1 MTSVETDIARNT
13 IFRMQISLAV
23 YSAMSGGAI
32 SEGDVAVLES
42 ICECNFHS
50 CMSLPCRHIFF
61 FRKHKNMSSFDQCLV
76 EPRWTKTYY
85 KKNHVI
91 FDDHPC
97 PETVVTV
104 TPRRNAISRKWP
116 TGGISGCYPWDGTTR
131 HYTRNYISKT
141 VHCQTDLH
149 SEDCVA
155 CDVCLNWYHLRCI
168 GLRFAPK
175 KNLLVLPKLPKITL
189 NIINLIHCIYLLSY
203 LKC

>member
-42 ICECNFHS
+42 TCECNFHS
-50 CMSLPCRHIFF
+50 CMSLPSRHIFF

-104 TPRRNAISRKWP
+104 TPRRNAISR
-116 TGGISGCYPWDGTTR
+116 T
-131 HYTRNYISKT
+131 
-141 VHCQTDLH
+141 
-149 SEDCVA
+149 
-155 CDVCLNWYHLRCI
+155 
-168 GLRFAPK
+168 
-175 KNLLVLPKLPKITL
+175 
-189 NIINLIHCIYLLSY
+189 
-203 LKC
+203 